1 MTNEKRLVFTYD
13 TFSNEYSGAM
23 ATWQN
28 PAVKNNDPEYCFHLF
43 YDEKNDLWRIGLHS
57 RNRKDPIYHEYTI
70 PFLAR
75 GAFENLVDMMNER
88 LLKEGWVI
96 E

>member
-1 MTNEKRLVFTYD
+1 MENEKRLLFCYETYA
-13 TFSNEYSGAM
+13 NEYSGAR
-23 ATWQN
+23 ASWYN
-28 PAVKNNDPEYCFHLF
+28 PTAEYTDPEWFFSLF
-43 YDEKNDLWRIGLHS
+43 YDHKNDLWRIGLHAH
-57 RNRKDPIYHEYTI
+57 NRAEVIYHEYTI